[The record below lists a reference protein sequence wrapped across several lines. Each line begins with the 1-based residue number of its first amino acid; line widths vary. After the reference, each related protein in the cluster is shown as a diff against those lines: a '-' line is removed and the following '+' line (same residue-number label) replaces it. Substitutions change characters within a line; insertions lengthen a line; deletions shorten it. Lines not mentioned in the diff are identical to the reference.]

1 MKLYET
7 PQTKNAAY
15 IKARPINP
23 IGIFVHST
31 GASNATL
38 KRYVDAPALLGTNL
52 YGNHWNKTTATK
64 AVHAFI
70 GLDANKEVAVC
81 HCLPYNVACW
91 GAGGGTNGSY
101 NYNPQAHIQFEI
113 CEDNAPRSGKAP
125 TQEQRDYYNAA
136 FLAAEEYCAYL
147 CKLLNLS
154 PYSIVGHYEAAK
166 RGYASNH
173 SDPANWMSI
182 FGDSMDNFRAR
193 VAARLKNEFEP
204 PKEEP

>member
-1 MKLYET
+1 LSVKLYET

-70 GLDANKEVAVC
+70 GLDANKEVTVLAGVQVEGQKDLTTIILKRISSSRFVKTMPPAQGK
-81 HCLPYNVACW
+81 CLRRNS
-91 GAGGGTNGSY
+91 GTTITRHSSRLKSTALIYANFLIFRHIRLLDTMKRQSVDT
-101 NYNPQAHIQFEI
+101 QAIIPILLIGCQ
-113 CEDNAPRSGKAP
+113 
-125 TQEQRDYYNAA
+125 
-136 FLAAEEYCAYL
+136 FLAIAWIISEQ
-147 CKLLNLS
+147 
-154 PYSIVGHYEAAK
+154 GWQ
-166 RGYASNH
+166 RG
-173 SDPANWMSI
+173 
-182 FGDSMDNFRAR
+182 
-193 VAARLKNEFEP
+193 
-204 PKEEP
+204 